1 MGEADQRVKQH
12 IHTALGERSTR
23 VGVLIVQG
31 IANSID
37 LIEEQPTAVIEAV
50 GEHADKLL
58 REEPKSPRRE
68 IREAFKNYCQH
79 VLVEAKARERWL
91 YYGLTGVPE
100 LDEGCDEMKDHE
112 LKPKGPEEG

>member
-50 GEHADKLL
+50 SEHADKLL

-79 VLVEAKARERWL
+79 ILAKLGDRPRAGLSHSGRSSRCAPAPPRRW
-91 YYGLTGVPE
+91 P
-100 LDEGCDEMKDHE
+100 DCA
-112 LKPKGPEEG
+112 P

>member
-1 MGEADQRVKQH
+1 MGDTDHLVKQH
-12 IHTALGERSTR
+12 IHTALADRSTR

-50 GEHADKLL
+50 SEHADKLL

-79 VLVEAKARERWL
+79 VLEEATARERRL